1 MNAEYLFQQDK
12 QYDLEYDTGDKT
24 IQCGRRNDIFKLW
37 LTWRAK
43 VFHISFHLKIETMIN
58 NSLGVQQSCLYLPP
72 LSQTLDQFQICNKD
86 II

>member
-43 VFHISFHLKIETMIN
+43 VYY
-58 NSLGVQQSCLYLPP
+58 GVVMSSRHP
-72 LSQTLDQFQICNKD
+72 LFQIVTLNCVICCNIK
-86 II
+86 IC